1 MGSKRLTQEQINRIR
16 ALLLERKH
24 SIESNIHRS
33 FTRFLDDSTEET
45 TVVDVRGGDESRV
58 DVGKE
63 MSFQVI
69 SRRSAELK
77 QIKDALFRI
86 EKGEYGNCEECSNP
100 IRFERL
106 QAMPFA
112 PLCRDCQQEAEQR
125 EKERGRGFRQP

>member
-16 ALLLERKH
+16 DLLLERKQN
-24 SIESNIHRS
+24 IESNIHRS
-33 FTRFLDDSTEET
+33 FTRFLEDSTEET
-45 TVVDVRGGDESRV
+45 TVVDVRGGAESRV

-86 EKGEYGNCEECSNP
+86 EKGEYGICEECSNP

-106 QAMPFA
+106 LAMPFA
-112 PLCRDCQQEAEQR
+112 PMCRDCQQESEQR
-125 EKERGRGFRQP
+125 EKDRGGGFRQP